1 MSWLADYWWVILII
15 LVGMVIN
22 GMKEL
27 SRLDHKRFLKNKLEL
42 PPHRDNNT
50 EWDKEDDWPE
60 KKP

>member
-27 SRLDHKRFLKNKLEL
+27 SRLDHKRFIKNKPAL
-42 PPHRDNNT
+42 PPHRENNA